1 MQFSFFFFWVIIW
14 PNIGIYSVS
23 AISILPYE
31 HFYSLMYVWCVL
43 PLPGVWKLIRLI
55 STGSVGWWGVMSAL
69 LSRHFV
75 RGSDSFL
82 LRLESKTNEE

>member
-1 MQFSFFFFWVIIW
+1 MAKHTVYQL
-14 PNIGIYSVS
+14 YQLYLYT
-23 AISILPYE
+23 ILR
-31 HFYSLMYVWCVL
+31 FCSLVYVWCVL
-43 PLPGVWKLIRLI
+43 SLPGVWKLMRLI

-82 LRLESKTNEE
+82 LRLESKTNE

>member
-1 MQFSFFFFWVIIW
+1 M
-14 PNIGIYSVS
+14 
-23 AISILPYE
+23 
-31 HFYSLMYVWCVL
+31 
-43 PLPGVWKLIRLI
+43 RLI

-82 LRLESKTNEE
+82 LRLESKTNEQKEEKMNNKRNRITLSKQTLESLKCVSSTPKILFTN